1 MKVNVSLDD
10 ELLKKVDEFA
20 DEYYLSRSAL
30 IALALKQ
37 FISADEVK
45 KAIKELS
52 VSMSRIAESGSV
64 SDEDQKKLSDLM
76 TFCKVLSGRA
86 G

>member
-20 DEYYLSRSAL
+20 DNNYISRSAL
-30 IALALKQ
+30 ISLALQQ

-52 VSMSRIAESGSV
+52 VSMSRIAVFGSV
-64 SDEDQKKLSDLM
+64 SDEDRKRLDELAA
-76 TFCKVLSGRA
+76 FCKVLSGRV